1 MTDNNYHRPKFR
13 QKRHRVRNTFIGVAA
28 LLIISLVVF
37 IIVGYASS
45 PKTTAPIA
53 QKSVQSKTIDETIDS
68 GSSQNGQSAESSQ
81 PTSSSRSES
90 SASSSSHQNASSRQ
104 DKQDDSI
111 KESAQL
117 KGKSISEAINWAKA
131 HGRYYSWSITSGGQ
145 DAIVTSVHDDGHNIS
160 FVASAK

>member
-13 QKRHRVRNTFIGVAA
+13 QKRQRVRNTFIGVAA
-28 LLIISLVVF
+28 LLFISLVVF
-37 IIVGYASS
+37 IFVGYASS
-45 PKTTAPIA
+45 PNTTAPIA

-81 PTSSSRSES
+81 PASSSRSES
-90 SASSSSHQNASSRQ
+90 SASSSSHQNASSSQ